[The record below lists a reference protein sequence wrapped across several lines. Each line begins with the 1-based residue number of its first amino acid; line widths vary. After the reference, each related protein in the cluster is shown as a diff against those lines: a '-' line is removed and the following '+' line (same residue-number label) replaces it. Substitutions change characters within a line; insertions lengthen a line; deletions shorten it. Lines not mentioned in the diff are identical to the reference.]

1 MIIKEQIAKHERCI
15 QLLDAIKR
23 FERRKQ
29 SKIESL
35 NGFAGT
41 FYPLKISLQNRIY
54 IIELCIERLKNN
66 YKELVNNL

>member
-15 QLLDAIKR
+15 QILDAIKR

-35 NGFAGT
+35 NGFPGT
-41 FYPLKISLQNRIY
+41 FYTLKVSLQNRIY
-54 IIELCIERLKNN
+54 IIELCIERLKHN
-66 YKELVNNL
+66 YKQLVKTI